1 MERIKLQDGSARNL
15 KRVLYK
21 ANTICCHTAGVRAG
35 ESRHS
40 FQAFGV
46 FMLAAVTAVL
56 ALGAGFFGFGF
67 FGACHPSARTLA
79 PP

>member
-1 MERIKLQDGSARNL
+1 
-15 KRVLYK
+15 
-21 ANTICCHTAGVRAG
+21 
-35 ESRHS
+35 
-40 FQAFGV
+40 V